1 MKKLMGAVAS
11 AAIFSVAVVAQ
22 QPPPDRPKPVA
33 SHAPTKPAPAP
44 GLSIDAQNQLVKQ
57 YCTGCHSE
65 RGKAGGLSLA
75 SFDAAELENNTEV
88 GEKMIRKL
96 RAGMMPPPPSR
107 RPDAETMSAFVTALE
122 TKIDAAAAL
131 NPNPGWRPF
140 QRLNRAEY
148 ARAVRDVVG
157 IDVDV
162 NSFLPPDTISAGFDN
177 ISDVQNFSPTLM
189 EGYLRAAS
197 QISRLA
203 VGDRN
208 ASATSVTYKIGRT
221 MSQMRRVDGAPM
233 GTRGGISVVHVFP
246 ADGEYVI
253 KAAMHYEPLGGLFGR
268 YSMLTMNIT
277 EQVDVSING
286 ERVALLDVSP
296 AMSETDFGQN
306 KGQNGLE
313 IRTPPLHINSGPQ
326 RVSVNFIQRFDGP
339 VDDVIAPLE
348 NTLADVDIS
357 YGVTALP
364 HMRDV
369 SIVGPTAVT
378 GVSDTASR
386 RKIFTCRP
394 LGPNEEE
401 TCAAEIVKKLTA
413 QAYRGEATPDDIQDA
428 LEFFQ
433 KGRKSGDFENGIR
446 LALQS
451 ILVSPRF
458 LFRTEQAPANVV
470 KTASYRISDQD
481 LASRLSFFLW
491 ATGPDAELIKAAN
504 SGGLRTQ
511 AGVEK
516 QVHRMLADKKAD
528 ALSTRFASQWLRL
541 QDLDKIFPDYLL
553 YPQYDD
559 TLAQAMHKETE
570 LFFDSIVREDRDVLD
585 LINADY
591 TFVNARLAKHY
602 GIPNVSGN
610 EFRRVQ
616 LPEYRRGL
624 LGQGSILTSTSVAD
638 RTSPVLRG
646 KWVMDVLLGTPPPP
660 PPPDV
665 PALDDSV
672 KANEGGKML
681 STRQRMEEH
690 RKNPTCNACHR
701 FIDPLGLALDNFD
714 VTGAWRIKDNEVAV
728 DSVGDLYDGTKMNG
742 PLGLRDALLKHQDM
756 VLRSFAENLLTYALG
771 RRVEYWDMPTVRSIV
786 VNAAKND
793 NKFSS
798 YVIGVVNSGAFRMA
812 KAPTTPTQKVLNTDV
827 AAK

>member
-1 MKKLMGAVAS
+1 MKKLIGAVAA
-11 AAIFSVAVVAQ
+11 AAIFSAAVVAQ
-22 QPPPDRPKPVA
+22 QAPPEKPKPVA
-33 SHAPTKPAPAP
+33 SHVSTKPAPAP
-44 GLSIDAQNQLVKQ
+44 GLSTEAQNQLVKQ

-75 SFDAAELENNTEV
+75 TFDAAQIENHTEV

-96 RAGMMPPPPSR
+96 RAGMMPPPPAR

-122 TKIDAAAAL
+122 TRIDAAAAP

-140 QRLNRAEY
+140 QRLNRSEY
-148 ARAVRDVVG
+148 ARAVKDVVG
-157 IDVDV
+157 VDV

-313 IRTPPLHINSGPQ
+313 IRTQPLHINAGPQ
-326 RVSVNFIQRFDGP
+326 RVSVNFIQRLDGP
-339 VDDVIAPLE
+339 VDDIIAPLE

-369 SIVGPTAVT
+369 AIVGPTAVT

-394 LGPNEEE
+394 LAPNEEE

-428 LEFFQ
+428 LEFF
-433 KGRKSGDFENGIR
+433 
-446 LALQS
+446 
-451 ILVSPRF
+451 
-458 LFRTEQAPANVV
+458 
-470 KTASYRISDQD
+470 
-481 LASRLSFFLW
+481 
-491 ATGPDAELIKAAN
+491 
-504 SGGLRTQ
+504 
-511 AGVEK
+511 
-516 QVHRMLADKKAD
+516 
-528 ALSTRFASQWLRL
+528 
-541 QDLDKIFPDYLL
+541 
-553 YPQYDD
+553 
-559 TLAQAMHKETE
+559 
-570 LFFDSIVREDRDVLD
+570 
-585 LINADY
+585 
-591 TFVNARLAKHY
+591 
-602 GIPNVSGN
+602 
-610 EFRRVQ
+610 
-616 LPEYRRGL
+616 
-624 LGQGSILTSTSVAD
+624 
-638 RTSPVLRG
+638 
-646 KWVMDVLLGTPPPP
+646 
-660 PPPDV
+660 
-665 PALDDSV
+665 
-672 KANEGGKML
+672 
-681 STRQRMEEH
+681 
-690 RKNPTCNACHR
+690 
-701 FIDPLGLALDNFD
+701 
-714 VTGAWRIKDNEVAV
+714 
-728 DSVGDLYDGTKMNG
+728 
-742 PLGLRDALLKHQDM
+742 
-756 VLRSFAENLLTYALG
+756 
-771 RRVEYWDMPTVRSIV
+771 
-786 VNAAKND
+786 
-793 NKFSS
+793 
-798 YVIGVVNSGAFRMA
+798 
-812 KAPTTPTQKVLNTDV
+812 
-827 AAK
+827 